1 MPVPLYPPITAI
13 TLNVQ
18 LMAHSLYEMSMSA
31 GNHNDSRC
39 FHQNKN
45 PVQDDEY
52 DNNDSQHVHL
62 IEETGHSRL
71 NLDVERNY

>member
-1 MPVPLYPPITAI
+1 MTV
-13 TLNVQ
+13 
-18 LMAHSLYEMSMSA
+18 E
-31 GNHNDSRC
+31 
-39 FHQNKN
+39 
-45 PVQDDEY
+45 DDEY